1 MRISRS
7 LDYAIRALV
16 YLGTYPTGDLHHI
29 AQSTRVP
36 QPYLAKIMNR
46 LVRKGLVRSTVGRD
60 GGYVLRKRPQDITV
74 REVFEAVEGEFHLF
88 ECYFGAEECYFIS
101 QNCAQLRFWN
111 RLQEVILKTLE
122 STTLAD
128 LLPLPTKPMEV
139 LHARCPTPPAPNP

>member
-16 YLGTYPTGDLHHI
+16 YLGIYQTGDLHHI
-29 AQSTRVP
+29 AQSIRVS
-36 QPYLAKIMNR
+36 QPYLAKVMHR
-46 LVRKGLVRSTVGRD
+46 LVRKGLVRSTVGRE

-88 ECYFGAEECYFIS
+88 DCYFGTEECYFIS
-101 QNCAQLRFWN
+101 QNCTQLRFWN
-111 RLQEVILKTLE
+111 QLQQVILKALE

-128 LLPLPTKPMEV
+128 LLPQSSQPTEV
-139 LHARCPTPPAPNP
+139 LYARCPTPPTPNP

>member
-16 YLGTYPTGDLHHI
+16 YLGMYRTGDLHHI

-36 QPYLAKIMNR
+36 QPYLAKVMNR

-60 GGYVLRKRPQDITV
+60 GGYVLRKPPQAITV
-74 REVFEAVEGEFHLF
+74 REIFEAVEGEFHLF

-101 QNCAQLRFWN
+101 QNCTQLRFWN
-111 RLQEVILKTLE
+111 QLQQVILKALE

-128 LLPLPTKPMEV
+128 LLPLSSNPMEV
-139 LHARCPTPPAPNP
+139 LHAGRPATPASNS

>member
-16 YLGTYPTGDLHHI
+16 YLGIYQTGDLHHI
-29 AQSTRVP
+29 AQSIRVS
-36 QPYLAKIMNR
+36 QPYLAKVMNR
-46 LVRKGLVRSTVGRD
+46 LVRKGLVRSTVGRE

-74 REVFEAVEGEFHLF
+74 REIFEAIEGEFHLF

-111 RLQEVILKTLE
+111 QLQQVILKALE
-122 STTLAD
+122 SATLAD
-128 LLPLPTKPMEV
+128 FLPPSSKPMEV
-139 LHARCPTPPAPNP
+139 LYARRPTTPASNS